1 VNFWGIINLKLLLDV
16 LFAIGFGLLLFSRV
30 KEQRTLWLL
39 RGYLF
44 LVSTAWFIQ
53 RYADLPL
60 TSKLIDA
67 VVLACSLSLAIL
79 WQGELRRLM
88 ELLGTGRLAVL
99 LGNPPKEFR
108 ATSTT
113 ITQLVDTAGKLSQNR
128 RGALIVVDLGSDLRP
143 EDFLYSGTNIEA
155 QLSTDLLINLFATD
169 TPLHD
174 GAVLVKG
181 NKIISAG
188 VILPLSR
195 QGISRYGTRHLAALG
210 ITERFD
216 RCICIVVSEE
226 TGTLSLA
233 NQGKLE
239 RPITSSRLQELLVN
253 LIGNQNSIG
262 TNKSSLAIK
271 KLVKEVFQKVGIEE
285 SRLDSFP
292 HQFSGGMRQR
302 VSIAM
307 ALALKPKLLIADE
320 PTTSLDTITSFEIMQ
335 EIIHLCNEFDT
346 TLILI
351 SHDINLAAK
360 WCKKVAI
367 IEKGSIVEKGN
378 VSDLS
383 CKTAVHHRKVAN
395 HY

>member
-1 VNFWGIINLKLLLDV
+1 MNFWGFINLKFLLDV
-16 LFAIGFGLLLFSRV
+16 LFAAAFGLLLFSRV

-44 LVSTAWFIQ
+44 LVSFAWFIQ
-53 RYADLPL
+53 RYAYLPL

-113 ITQLVDTAGKLSQNR
+113 VNQLVDAAGKLSQNR
-128 RGALIVVDLGSDLRP
+128 KGALIVVDLGSDLRP
-143 EDFLYSGTNIEA
+143 EDFLYSGINIEA

-239 RPITSSRLQELLVN
+239 RPITSSRLQELLIN
-253 LIGNQNSIG
+253 LVGNQNTLGNPKSSA
-262 TNKSSLAIK
+262 NKSTLSQNINTNDNIT
-271 KLVKEVFQKVGIEE
+271 IENN
-285 SRLDSFP
+285 S
-292 HQFSGGMRQR
+292 
-302 VSIAM
+302 
-307 ALALKPKLLIADE
+307 
-320 PTTSLDTITSFEIMQ
+320 
-335 EIIHLCNEFDT
+335 N
-346 TLILI
+346 
-351 SHDINLAAK
+351 N
-360 WCKKVAI
+360 
-367 IEKGSIVEKGN
+367 
-378 VSDLS
+378 SD
-383 CKTAVHHRKVAN
+383 
-395 HY
+395 

>member
-1 VNFWGIINLKLLLDV
+1 MNFWGIINFKFLLDV
-16 LFAIGFGLLLFSRV
+16 LFAIGFGILLFSRV

-39 RGYLF
+39 RGYLL
-44 LVSTAWFIQ
+44 LVSSAWFIQ
-53 RYADLPL
+53 RYAYLPL

-88 ELLGTGRLAVL
+88 ELLGTGRLTVL

-108 ATSTT
+108 ATSTS
-113 ITQLVDTAGKLSQNR
+113 ITQLVDAAGKLSQNR
-128 RGALIVVDLGSDLRP
+128 KGALIVVDLGSDLRP
-143 EDFLYSGTNIEA
+143 EDFLYSGTNIDA

-216 RCICIVVSEE
+216 RSICIVVSEE

-239 RPITSSRLQELLVN
+239 RPITSSRLQELLIN
-253 LIGNQNSIG
+253 LLGNQNALGAS
-262 TNKSSLAIK
+262 KSSLNK
-271 KLVKEVFQKVGIEE
+271 
-285 SRLDSFP
+285 
-292 HQFSGGMRQR
+292 
-302 VSIAM
+302 
-307 ALALKPKLLIADE
+307 
-320 PTTSLDTITSFEIMQ
+320 TTSSQKMSPNDIITDKMREDSNKSEG
-335 EIIHLCNEFDT
+335 LPNTKD
-346 TLILI
+346 
-351 SHDINLAAK
+351 
-360 WCKKVAI
+360 
-367 IEKGSIVEKGN
+367 
-378 VSDLS
+378 
-383 CKTAVHHRKVAN
+383 
-395 HY
+395 

>member
-1 VNFWGIINLKLLLDV
+1 MNFWGIINLKLLLDV
-16 LFAIGFGLLLFSRV
+16 LFAVGFGLLLFSRV

-44 LVSTAWFIQ
+44 LVSSAWFIQ
-53 RYADLPL
+53 RFAYLPL

-113 ITQLVDTAGKLSQNR
+113 VNQLVDTAGKLSQNR

-143 EDFLYSGTNIEA
+143 EDFLYSGTKIEA

-262 TNKSSLAIK
+262 TSKSSLGK
-271 KLVKEVFQKVGIEE
+271 
-285 SRLDSFP
+285 
-292 HQFSGGMRQR
+292 
-302 VSIAM
+302 
-307 ALALKPKLLIADE
+307 
-320 PTTSLDTITSFEIMQ
+320 TSLSQKANSSDKIVNENNEKESNKSESFSKIK
-335 EIIHLCNEFDT
+335 D
-346 TLILI
+346 
-351 SHDINLAAK
+351 
-360 WCKKVAI
+360 
-367 IEKGSIVEKGN
+367 
-378 VSDLS
+378 
-383 CKTAVHHRKVAN
+383 
-395 HY
+395 

>member
-1 VNFWGIINLKLLLDV
+1 MNFWGIINFKLLLDV
-16 LFAIGFGLLLFSRV
+16 LFAIGFGILLFSRV

-44 LVSTAWFIQ
+44 LVSSAWFIQ
-53 RYADLPL
+53 RYAYLPL

-99 LGNPPKEFR
+99 LGNPQKEFR
-108 ATSTT
+108 ASSTT

-155 QLSTDLLINLFATD
+155 QISTDLLINLFATD

-226 TGTLSLA
+226 TGTISLA

-262 TNKSSLAIK
+262 TSKSSLGKTA
-271 KLVKEVFQKVGIEE
+271 LSQKTN
-285 SRLDSFP
+285 S
-292 HQFSGGMRQR
+292 SGNI
-302 VSIAM
+302 VS
-307 ALALKPKLLIADE
+307 
-320 PTTSLDTITSFEIMQ
+320 
-335 EIIHLCNEFDT
+335 
-346 TLILI
+346 
-351 SHDINLAAK
+351 DIN
-360 WCKKVAI
+360 
-367 IEKGSIVEKGN
+367 EKESNKSESFTNIKE
-378 VSDLS
+378 
-383 CKTAVHHRKVAN
+383 
-395 HY
+395 

>member
-1 VNFWGIINLKLLLDV
+1 MNIWGFINLKFLLDV

-44 LVSTAWFIQ
+44 LVSFAWFIQ
-53 RYADLPL
+53 RYAFLPL

-108 ATSTT
+108 ARSTT
-113 ITQLVDTAGKLSQNR
+113 VNQLVDAAGKLSQNR
-128 RGALIVVDLGSDLRP
+128 KGALIVVDLGSDLRP
-143 EDFLYSGTNIEA
+143 EDFLYSGINIEA

-181 NKIISAG
+181 NRIISAG

-239 RPITSSRLQELLVN
+239 RPITSSRLQELLIE
-253 LIGNQNSIG
+253 LGENQSPFGIPKSSSNKTNPSQIIKTNDNI
-262 TNKSSLAIK
+262 TNKN
-271 KLVKEVFQKVGIEE
+271 KLDKQN
-285 SRLDSFP
+285 
-292 HQFSGGMRQR
+292 
-302 VSIAM
+302 
-307 ALALKPKLLIADE
+307 
-320 PTTSLDTITSFEIMQ
+320 TIQ
-335 EIIHLCNEFDT
+335 D
-346 TLILI
+346 
-351 SHDINLAAK
+351 
-360 WCKKVAI
+360 
-367 IEKGSIVEKGN
+367 
-378 VSDLS
+378 
-383 CKTAVHHRKVAN
+383 
-395 HY
+395 

>member
-1 VNFWGIINLKLLLDV
+1 MNFWGFINLKFLLDV
-16 LFAIGFGLLLFSRV
+16 LFAAGFGLLLFSRV

-44 LVSTAWFIQ
+44 LVSFAWFIQ
-53 RYADLPL
+53 RYSFLPL

-88 ELLGTGRLAVL
+88 ELLGTGRLTVL

-108 ATSTT
+108 ATSNTVN
-113 ITQLVDTAGKLSQNR
+113 QLVEASGKLSQNKK
-128 RGALIVVDLGSDLRP
+128 GALLVVDLGSDLRP
-143 EDFLYSGTNIEA
+143 EDFLYSGITIGA

-239 RPITSSRLQELLVN
+239 RPITSSRLQELLIN
-253 LIGNQNSIG
+253 LVENQNSIG
-262 TNKSSLAIK
+262 NSKLSTNK
-271 KLVKEVFQKVGIEE
+271 
-285 SRLDSFP
+285 
-292 HQFSGGMRQR
+292 
-302 VSIAM
+302 
-307 ALALKPKLLIADE
+307 
-320 PTTSLDTITSFEIMQ
+320 TTSSQNMNTNDNI
-335 EIIHLCNEFDT
+335 
-346 TLILI
+346 
-351 SHDINLAAK
+351 A
-360 WCKKVAI
+360 
-367 IEKGSIVEKGN
+367 IEKDPNKSESFTKIK
-378 VSDLS
+378 D
-383 CKTAVHHRKVAN
+383 
-395 HY
+395 

>member
-1 VNFWGIINLKLLLDV
+1 VNFWGVINIKVVFDV
-16 LFAIGFGLLLFSRV
+16 LFAAGFGLLFFARV
-30 KEQRTLWLL
+30 KEKRTFWLL

-44 LVSTAWFIQ
+44 LVSLAWFVQ
-53 RYADLPL
+53 RYANLPL

-88 ELLGTGRLAVL
+88 ELLGTGRLTVL
-99 LGNPPKEFR
+99 LGTAPKEFR
-108 ATSTT
+108 ANGNSVN
-113 ITQLVDTAGKLSQNR
+113 QLVEAAGKLSQNR

-143 EDFLYSGTNIEA
+143 EDFLYSGINIEA
-155 QLSTDLLINLFATD
+155 RLSTDLLINLFATD

-181 NKIISAG
+181 DKIISAG

-239 RPITSSRLQELLVN
+239 RPITSSRLQELLN
-253 LIGNQNSIG
+253 EFIGNINSTVIS
-262 TNKSSLAIK
+262 KSSANRNVLSPKKNTTDIIQNIAIDK
-271 KLVKEVFQKVGIEE
+271 
-285 SRLDSFP
+285 
-292 HQFSGGMRQR
+292 
-302 VSIAM
+302 
-307 ALALKPKLLIADE
+307 
-320 PTTSLDTITSFEIMQ
+320 SLR
-335 EIIHLCNEFDT
+335 
-346 TLILI
+346 
-351 SHDINLAAK
+351 K
-360 WCKKVAI
+360 
-367 IEKGSIVEKGN
+367 
-378 VSDLS
+378 SD
-383 CKTAVHHRKVAN
+383 
-395 HY
+395 

>member
-1 VNFWGIINLKLLLDV
+1 MNFWGIINLKLLLDV
-16 LFAIGFGLLLFSRV
+16 LFAVGFGLLLFSRV

-53 RYADLPL
+53 RYAYLPL
-60 TSKLIDA
+60 TSKLLDA

-88 ELLGTGRLAVL
+88 ELLGTGRLAVI

-143 EDFLYSGTNIEA
+143 EDFLYSGTKIEA

-262 TNKSSLAIK
+262 TNKSSLGKNSLSQNTNHSDNIVDDSKGKETEKPAI
-271 KLVKEVFQKVGIEE
+271 F
-285 SRLDSFP
+285 
-292 HQFSGGMRQR
+292 
-302 VSIAM
+302 
-307 ALALKPKLLIADE
+307 
-320 PTTSLDTITSFEIMQ
+320 
-335 EIIHLCNEFDT
+335 
-346 TLILI
+346 
-351 SHDINLAAK
+351 INK
-360 WCKKVAI
+360 
-367 IEKGSIVEKGN
+367 N
-378 VSDLS
+378 
-383 CKTAVHHRKVAN
+383 N
-395 HY
+395 

>member
-1 VNFWGIINLKLLLDV
+1 VNFWGIINFKFLLDV
-16 LFAIGFGLLLFSRV
+16 LFAVGFGLLLFSRV
-30 KEQRTLWLL
+30 REQRTLWLL

-44 LVSTAWFIQ
+44 LVSLAWFIQ
-53 RYADLPL
+53 RYAYLPL

-113 ITQLVDTAGKLSQNR
+113 INQLVDAAGKLSQNR
-128 RGALIVVDLGSDLRP
+128 KGALIVVDLGSDLRP
-143 EDFLYSGTNIEA
+143 EDFLYSGINIEA

-253 LIGNQNSIG
+253 LIGSQNSMG
-262 TNKSSLAIK
+262 MNKSSLGK
-271 KLVKEVFQKVGIEE
+271 N
-285 SRLDSFP
+285 
-292 HQFSGGMRQR
+292 
-302 VSIAM
+302 
-307 ALALKPKLLIADE
+307 
-320 PTTSLDTITSFEIMQ
+320 SLSQNT
-335 EIIHLCNEFDT
+335 
-346 TLILI
+346 
-351 SHDINLAAK
+351 
-360 WCKKVAI
+360 
-367 IEKGSIVEKGN
+367 N
-378 VSDLS
+378 VSDNMIS
-383 CKTAVHHRKVAN
+383 DSNEKVTEKPAIFIN
-395 HY
+395 KNN

>member
-1 VNFWGIINLKLLLDV
+1 MNFWGIINLKLLLDV
-16 LFAIGFGLLLFSRV
+16 LFAVGFGLLLFSRV

-44 LVSTAWFIQ
+44 LVSSAWFIQ
-53 RYADLPL
+53 RYAYLPL

-239 RPITSSRLQELLVN
+239 RPITSSRLQELLAK
-253 LIGNQNSIG
+253 LIGNQNSMG
-262 TNKSSLAIK
+262 ANKASLSKNVSS
-271 KLVKEVFQKVGIEE
+271 QKT
-285 SRLDSFP
+285 DS
-292 HQFSGGMRQR
+292 S
-302 VSIAM
+302 
-307 ALALKPKLLIADE
+307 DN
-320 PTTSLDTITSFEIMQ
+320 
-335 EIIHLCNEFDT
+335 IIN
-346 TLILI
+346 
-351 SHDINLAAK
+351 DIN
-360 WCKKVAI
+360 KKES
-367 IEKGSIVEKGN
+367 EKSEIFINKK
-378 VSDLS
+378 D
-383 CKTAVHHRKVAN
+383 
-395 HY
+395 

>member
-1 VNFWGIINLKLLLDV
+1 VSFWGFLNLKLLLDV
-16 LFAIGFGLLLFSRV
+16 FFAAGFGMLLFSRV

-44 LVSTAWFIQ
+44 LVSLAWFVQ
-53 RYADLPL
+53 RFASLPL

-67 VVLACSLSLAIL
+67 LVIACSLSLAIL

-88 ELLGTGRLAVL
+88 ELLGTGRLTVL

-108 ATSTT
+108 ANSNEVN
-113 ITQLVDTAGKLSQNR
+113 QLVDAAGKLSQNR
-128 RGALIVVDLGSDLRP
+128 RGALMVVDLGSDLRP
-143 EDFLYSGTNIEA
+143 EDFLYSGIKIDA
-155 QLSTDLLINLFATD
+155 LLSTDLLINLFATD

-174 GAVLVKG
+174 GAILVKG

-239 RPITSSRLQELLVN
+239 RPITSSRLQELLN
-253 LIGNQNSIG
+253 DFIGGLNNQTISKSSTNRNVSMPKKETIDIISSIG
-262 TNKSSLAIK
+262 VDKS
-271 KLVKEVFQKVGIEE
+271 VK
-285 SRLDSFP
+285 
-292 HQFSGGMRQR
+292 
-302 VSIAM
+302 
-307 ALALKPKLLIADE
+307 
-320 PTTSLDTITSFEIMQ
+320 
-335 EIIHLCNEFDT
+335 N
-346 TLILI
+346 
-351 SHDINLAAK
+351 
-360 WCKKVAI
+360 
-367 IEKGSIVEKGN
+367 
-378 VSDLS
+378 SD
-383 CKTAVHHRKVAN
+383 
-395 HY
+395 

>member
-1 VNFWGIINLKLLLDV
+1 MNFWGFINLKLLLDV
-16 LFAIGFGLLLFSRV
+16 LFAIGFGLLLFTRV

-44 LVSTAWFIQ
+44 LVSFAWFIQ
-53 RYADLPL
+53 RYAYLPL

-108 ATSTT
+108 ATSTS
-113 ITQLVDTAGKLSQNR
+113 ITQLVDAAGKLSQNR
-128 RGALIVVDLGSDLRP
+128 KGALIVVDLGSDLRP

-233 NQGKLE
+233 SQGKLE
-239 RPITSSRLQELLVN
+239 RPITSSRLQELLIN
-253 LIGNQNSIG
+253 LVGNQNSL
-262 TNKSSLAIK
+262 TTTKSSLNK
-271 KLVKEVFQKVGIEE
+271 T
-285 SRLDSFP
+285 
-292 HQFSGGMRQR
+292 
-302 VSIAM
+302 
-307 ALALKPKLLIADE
+307 
-320 PTTSLDTITSFEIMQ
+320 TTSQKMNPNDIITDNI
-335 EIIHLCNEFDT
+335 NEKDSNKSESLFNTKD
-346 TLILI
+346 
-351 SHDINLAAK
+351 
-360 WCKKVAI
+360 
-367 IEKGSIVEKGN
+367 
-378 VSDLS
+378 
-383 CKTAVHHRKVAN
+383 
-395 HY
+395 

>member
-1 VNFWGIINLKLLLDV
+1 MSFWGFLNLKLLLDV
-16 LFAIGFGLLLFSRV
+16 FFAAGFGMLLFSRV

-44 LVSTAWFIQ
+44 LVSLAWFVQ
-53 RYADLPL
+53 RFASLPL

-67 VVLACSLSLAIL
+67 LVIACSLSLAIL

-88 ELLGTGRLAVL
+88 ELLGTGRLTVL

-108 ATSTT
+108 ANSNAVN
-113 ITQLVDTAGKLSQNR
+113 QLVDAAGKLSQNR
-128 RGALIVVDLGSDLRP
+128 RGALMVVDLGSDLRP
-143 EDFLYSGTNIEA
+143 EDFLYSGIKIDA

-174 GAVLVKG
+174 GAILVKG

-233 NQGKLE
+233 NQGRLE
-239 RPITSSRLQELLVN
+239 RPITSSRLQELLN
-253 LIGNQNSIG
+253 DFIGGLNNQTISKSSTNRNVSMPKKETIDIISSIG
-262 TNKSSLAIK
+262 VDKS
-271 KLVKEVFQKVGIEE
+271 VK
-285 SRLDSFP
+285 
-292 HQFSGGMRQR
+292 
-302 VSIAM
+302 
-307 ALALKPKLLIADE
+307 
-320 PTTSLDTITSFEIMQ
+320 
-335 EIIHLCNEFDT
+335 N
-346 TLILI
+346 
-351 SHDINLAAK
+351 
-360 WCKKVAI
+360 
-367 IEKGSIVEKGN
+367 
-378 VSDLS
+378 SD
-383 CKTAVHHRKVAN
+383 
-395 HY
+395 